1 MAGSVCGVTDPHAS
15 RADHSHPP
23 AQHLHAGR
31 RDAVRSALRAHGV
44 PMLVVTDLVNVRY
57 LTGFTG
63 SNAALLLVADES
75 AGESPA
81 GGTDGG
87 TVLATDGRYTEQ
99 AAQQAPDVRVL
110 IDRDCTHAVLADR
123 FARRPDEVADAARV
137 GFEAAAMSVADHAA
151 LADRLA
157 SSPTAVDLV
166 PLTGVVE
173 SARLVKDDGEIALI
187 ARACAIGDAALR
199 DLLAEGALAPGRTER
214 QVARRLEW
222 LMFEHG
228 AEAIAFETII
238 ACGANSAIPHHRPT
252 DDVLRHGDLVKM
264 DFGAVVG
271 GYNSDMTRTV
281 VLGEADAF
289 QRDVY
294 ALVRRAQEAG
304 VAAVRAGVTGADVD
318 RAARAVIDEAGA
330 GRLFTHG
337 LGHGVGLRVH
347 EAPPVSSGATGTLPA
362 GAVVTVEPGVYHA
375 GRGGVRIEDTLVV
388 RDGGAEILTRTGK
401 ELRVV

>member
-1 MAGSVCGVTDPHAS
+1 
-15 RADHSHPP
+15 
-23 AQHLHAGR
+23 
-31 RDAVRSALRAHGV
+31 
-44 PMLVVTDLVNVRY
+44 MLVVTDLVNVRY
-57 LTGFTG
+57 LSGFTG
-63 SNAALLLVADES
+63 SNAALLIVAADPLGGAAGADDQAGSNDS
-75 AGESPA
+75 A
-81 GGTDGG
+81 

-99 AAQQAPDVRVL
+99 AAQQAPGLRVL
-110 IDRDCTHAVLADR
+110 IDRDCAHAVIADH
-123 FARRPDEVADAARV
+123 FARHTAAGPGRAPV
-137 GFEAAAMSVADHAA
+137 GFEASAMSVADHAA
-151 LADRLA
+151 LDHRLTSAPA
-157 SSPTAVDLV
+157 SVELV
-166 PLTGVVE
+166 PTTGVVE
-173 SARLVKDDGEIALI
+173 GARLVKDDGEIALI
-187 ARACAIGDAALR
+187 ARACAVGDAALR
-199 DLLAEGALAPGRTER
+199 DLLAEGALAPGRSER

-252 DDVLRHGDLVKM
+252 DDVLRHGNLVKM

-281 VLGEADAF
+281 VLGAADAF
-289 QRDVY
+289 QRDTY
-294 ALVRRAQEAG
+294 ELVRRAQEAG
-304 VAAVRAGVTGADVD
+304 VAAVRAGVTGAEVD

-330 GRLFTHG
+330 GELFTHG

-401 ELRVV
+401 DLRVV